1 MALTLMLP
9 LASVNAATIYV
20 STTGTDVGGCGATTA
35 SACASIQFAYDSEA
49 VSDDEIR
56 VLPGIYNEC
65 IEAWGFPLYPA
76 SPPSLS
82 DKPVR
87 IVADAFVASGDN
99 TATTIDG
106 SGICD
111 GIGNTALPTV
121 TIGGTDAEFRGFT
134 VTGGGR
140 SGVFSHG
147 GVAITDNL
155 ITGNVST
162 AGGGIYAFAGSCYY
176 AGDPVAVIADNEVK
190 LNTVVAPTSGAI
202 GSGDGGG
209 IYVSAESNEQN
220 LTPPVG
226 ELACLFRG
234 DPDITV
240 SGNIVEQNTVA
251 NTNVD
256 PADGVTPLSSFGAGI
271 YVLTNSASTGISR
284 VTISGNSVSNNNVLV
299 GTQGFGG
306 GIWASTF
313 GFGTETIE
321 ILDNTVDSNSA
332 TADGGGMSAWLTQA
346 ASGNHSV
353 LVDGNTVTNNR
364 SDRNGGGMDLLGF
377 ARDITAGQSH
387 IYTASNND
395 VTGNFAGAF
404 GDGGG
409 IAVEYETQRTTDDPA
424 LSHPNPADSIAFS
437 VTGNNV
443 QNNTAGLGGG
453 GLIVLATANGDPD
466 TELPGSCEDALP
478 ASIDIDISSN
488 LVLNNQAD
496 GNSGIIPPI
505 DTIGAGILVL
515 PTAVH
520 TSRVTVNVENNTV
533 AGNNLDFGFVG
544 GIETQSSTPDDIC
557 IAGNLGNVEL
567 NLDSNIVADN
577 SGVGIG
583 GPPPGANQLTVT
595 ATNNSVTG
603 HPDQDYEAACQN
615 PPCFFATDPPPGN
628 ITADPLLHPDTYF
641 PNVCSPVFDAG
652 AGFFISPDVNAD
664 DAVDGLDIL
673 AVAVSNGSSTGEPR
687 FNVNTDLNRNGMT
700 DGDDLVNMASQFGD
714 ICPQTSRTRNQ

>member
-1 MALTLMLP
+1 MAFTLVLTLGS
-9 LASVNAATIYV
+9 ANAATIYV
-20 STTGTDVGGCGATTA
+20 STTGTDVGGCGTAPA

-49 VSDDEIR
+49 ISNDEIR
-56 VLPGIYNEC
+56 VLPGTYNEC

-82 DKPVR
+82 DKPVQ
-87 IVADAFVASGDN
+87 IVADAFETSGNN

-121 TIGGTDAEFRGFT
+121 TIGGTGAEFRGFT

-140 SGVFSHG
+140 SGVFSQG

-155 ITGNVST
+155 ITGNASIT
-162 AGGGIYAFAGSCYY
+162 GGGIYAFAGSCYY
-176 AGDPVAVIADNEVK
+176 AGDPVAVIADNEVT
-190 LNTVVAPTSGAI
+190 LNTVVAPTTGAI

-220 LTPPVG
+220 LTPPIG
-226 ELACLFRG
+226 ELPCLFRG
-234 DPDITV
+234 DPDITI
-240 SGNIVEQNTVA
+240 SGNTVTQNTVA

-256 PADGVTPLSSFGAGI
+256 PIDGVTPLSSFGAGI
-271 YVLTNSASTGISR
+271 YVLTNSATTGISQ
-284 VTISGNSVSNNNVLV
+284 VTISGNSVSNNNVLT

-332 TADGGGMSAWLTQA
+332 TADGGGISAWLTQE
-346 ASGNHSV
+346 SFGVHSL
-353 LVDGNTVTNNR
+353 LVDGNTVTNNQ
-364 SDRNGGGMDLLGF
+364 SDGNGGGLDLLSF
-377 ARDITAGQSH
+377 ARDVGVGQSH

-437 VTGNNV
+437 VTGNNI

-453 GLIVLATANGDPD
+453 GMIVSATANGDPD
-466 TELPGSCEDALP
+466 SEAPSCGIPLP
-478 ASIDIDISSN
+478 ASIDIEISSN

-496 GNSGIIPPI
+496 GNSGVVPPI
-505 DTIGAGILVL
+505 DVIGAGILTL

-520 TSRVTVNVENNTV
+520 VSRVTVDVDNNTV

-544 GIETQSSTPDDIC
+544 GIEVQASTPDDAC
-557 IAGNLGNVEL
+557 IGGNLGNVEF
-567 NLDSNIVADN
+567 NLDSNVVADN
-577 SGVGIG
+577 SGVGVG
-583 GPPPGANQLTVT
+583 GPPPGANQLAVTV
-595 ATNNSVTG
+595 TNNSVTG
-603 HPDQDYEAACQN
+603 HPDQNYEAACTN
-615 PPCFFATDPPPGN
+615 PPCLFAADPPPGS
-628 ITADPLLHPDTYF
+628 ITADPLLDPVTYF

-652 AGFFISPDVNAD
+652 AGFFLSPDVNAD
-664 DAVDGLDIL
+664 DAIDGLDIL
-673 AVAVSNGSSTGEPR
+673 AIAVSNGSSTGQPR

-700 DGDDLVNMASQFGD
+700 DGDDLANMASQFGD
-714 ICPQTSRTRNQ
+714 ICP